1 MAESRSELQRAEN
14 EILRRV
20 ALLDAG
26 AIDGM
31 RDAVGLAAGQGLGE
45 NPVGDSILQWRH
57 AGAPPRLWTRS
68 NALLVTRALLAL
80 VRYPQQSATMYAQ
93 FAGVSRPAALSPG
106 FYRALFPHMPV
117 GILYQ
122 GFSGYHLGVVGT
134 VVNALT
140 VYQINSLWAM
150 LSSVIMHYCVF
161 AMLYGGFRQAVV
173 TRILDVGALN
183 GGPRVPIAQLVRP
196 AFEWMRDLALR
207 RYPRGSVLC
216 VYVRDIFGNLLQGGL
231 SIFLS
236 RLLTSPKSVSMYLS
250 IAKISFASRRLA
262 ASLLHRIG
270 LPPLIAQTPRYLG
283 SNFRPPASRTLPSLS
298 ARRAARLRAAAGAIT
313 DTEDE
318 SPSLEM
324 LPPSTAVPMSS
335 DEASSDADV
344 VFTSIE
350 NQLALTVDDDS
361 ASLSSS
367 VARRRRSQNM
377 TSSKKAAEQGEY
389 LIYTQAVTSLVSSIV
404 VRALFYPLDAA
415 IIRLMADQAGL
426 TCFGYTGLFNCLS
439 HIRHTPGHGLS
450 SLYAGFSA
458 ALASDL
464 ALGWLTAE

>member
-236 RLLTSPKSVSMYLS
+236 RLLTSPKSVSMYL
-250 IAKISFASRRLA
+250 
-262 ASLLHRIG
+262 
-270 LPPLIAQTPRYLG
+270 
-283 SNFRPPASRTLPSLS
+283 
-298 ARRAARLRAAAGAIT
+298 AARLRAAAGAIT

-350 NQLALTVDDDS
+350 NQLALTVDDDN

-389 LIYTQAVTSLVSSIV
+389 LIYTQA
-404 VRALFYPLDAA
+404 R
-415 IIRLMADQAGL
+415 
-426 TCFGYTGLFNCLS
+426 CFGF
-439 HIRHTPGHGLS
+439 
-450 SLYAGFSA
+450 
-458 ALASDL
+458 
-464 ALGWLTAE
+464 